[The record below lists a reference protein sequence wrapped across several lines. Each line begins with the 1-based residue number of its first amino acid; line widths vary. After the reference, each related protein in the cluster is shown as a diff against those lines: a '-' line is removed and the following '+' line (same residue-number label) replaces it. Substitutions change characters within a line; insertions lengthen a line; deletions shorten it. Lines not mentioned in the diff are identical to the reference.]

1 MSRAHFDRLL
11 RDRITVVKPDGRQFE
26 DVKASVQSDSISIYD
41 TTIPLEE
48 GDKIYRPLPHDLT
61 EEYIVLDRG
70 YHEKLHTIP
79 ARYQAKVRKVTALD
93 QQNLQSKLLIEHDF
107 DYIDPYR
114 INELR
119 SIQST
124 SYDLSKLIALC
135 EEINKCYRVGCYF
148 AVAMLVRSI
157 LDHVPPI
164 FGQKT
169 FAEVANNYKGA
180 RSFKEAM
187 HNLDGSSRKIADSFL
202 HVQIRAKEVLPNK
215 TQVNFSNNLDVLLS
229 EIARVIK

>member
-1 MSRAHFDRLL
+1 MSRSQFDQLL

-26 DVKASVQSDSISIYD
+26 DVKANVQFDSISIYD

-48 GDKIYRPLPHDLT
+48 GDKIYRPLPHNLT

-70 YHEKLHTIP
+70 YHEKFHSIP
-79 ARYQAKVRKVTALD
+79 ARYQATVRKVTALD
-93 QQNLQSKLLIEHDF
+93 QQEFQPKLLVKHDI
-107 DYIDPYR
+107 DYVDPYR

-119 SIQST
+119 SIKSS
-124 SYDLSKLIALC
+124 SYDLSKLIVLC
-135 EEINKCYRVGCYF
+135 EEINKCYKMECYF

-169 FAEVANNYKGA
+169 FTEVANNYKEA

-202 HVQIRAKEVLPNK
+202 HVQIRAKEALPNK